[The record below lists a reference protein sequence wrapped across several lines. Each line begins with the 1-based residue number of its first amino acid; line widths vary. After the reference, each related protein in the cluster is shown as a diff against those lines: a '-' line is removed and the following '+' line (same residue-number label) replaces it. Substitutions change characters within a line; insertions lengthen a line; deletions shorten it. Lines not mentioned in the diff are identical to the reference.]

1 MIRLP
6 QLCKKKIM
14 KTNGNSS
21 EKKGPCGTFLSIFKN
36 ITNIVSATLTS
47 EISHWIFPD
56 ILRYFFST
64 QSKCLP
70 PNGNIFTF
78 TLTTCTQRS

>member
-1 MIRLP
+1 
-6 QLCKKKIM
+6 M

-56 ILRYFFST
+56 ILRYFPSAQKFS
-64 QSKCLP
+64 LP
-70 PNGNIFTF
+70 NQN
-78 TLTTCTQRS
+78 TCRPMEIYSHSR

>member
-1 MIRLP
+1 
-6 QLCKKKIM
+6 M

-70 PNGNIFTF
+70 PNGSIFTF